1 VTKNVPALILAGA
14 QFPTLRTQADCLVI
28 HGNRIASFARWS
40 DIRLTLP
47 SAATV
52 KDVTGAYVLPG
63 LGDAHVH
70 FAATG
75 FLVTALDCRGIES
88 RESLLEAIATAAAQ
102 KAPAELIL
110 GLRLE
115 HSKFPDKALPTLDEL
130 DAAAP
135 HNPLYIRHIT
145 GHASLANRRTLAL
158 LDFPPRQPGVK
169 LDEHNQPTGELI
181 AQATQRATQQMY
193 ALNAEQLGYE
203 AAFRAAAQAAAQQG
217 CTVVHA
223 LDDLGAVKAL
233 LELHDELPVRVLPYT
248 QSFDLEA
255 VAALGLPRIGGCHAC
270 ALDGDFDMFT
280 AALLE
285 PYHERPHAMG
295 TLYQDHD
302 NLTTFV
308 TEAHRRGFQCAF
320 HAVGDR
326 AVEQAL
332 GVFEFAQ
339 SQYPRPDARHR
350 IEHAQLVDDSHFER
364 AQRAGVVLGL
374 QPAFNHAWDHHD
386 YVQWIG
392 ERHRRVDPLASFYKL
407 GIPLAG
413 GSDSTVTDMKPLLGI
428 HAAVNHSRAEE
439 SLSVDAAIDM
449 FSYGVAYSTH
459 HDHERGRLKTGF
471 VADLTLVAE
480 NPYTVDPSQ
489 IKDIEVVMTIVDGQ
503 VVFE

>member
-1 VTKNVPALILAGA
+1 VNDAPTLILAGA
-14 QFPTLRTQADCLVI
+14 RFPTLKTQADCLVI
-28 HGNRIASFARWS
+28 QAGRIADLARWS
-40 DIRLTLP
+40 DIKLTLP
-47 SAATV
+47 SSAAV
-52 KDVTGAYVLPG
+52 KDVTGACVLPG

-75 FLVTALDCRGIES
+75 FLATALDCQGIVS
-88 RESLLEAIATAAAQ
+88 RVQLLDAIATAAAH
-102 KAPAELIL
+102 KAPGELIL

-135 HNPLYIRHIT
+135 DNPLYIRHIT
-145 GHASLANRRTLAL
+145 GHASLANRQALAL
-158 LDFPPRQPGVK
+158 LDFPLRQPGVK

-193 ALNAEQLGYE
+193 ALNAAQLGYE
-203 AAFRAAAQAAAQQG
+203 TAFRAAAQAAARSG

-223 LDDLGAVKAL
+223 LDDLGAVEAL
-233 LELHDELPVRVLPYT
+233 LALNGALPVRVLPYT

-255 VAALGLPRIGGCHAC
+255 VEALGLPRIGGCHGC

-280 AALLE
+280 AALSE

-295 TLYQDHD
+295 VLYQDYD
-302 NLTTFV
+302 NLTRFV
-308 TEAHRRGFQCAF
+308 CEAHRRGLQCAF

-332 GVFEFAQ
+332 SVFEAAQ
-339 SQYPRPDARHR
+339 AQYPRPNARHR

-364 AQRAGVVLGL
+364 ARRAGVVLGL
-374 QPAFNHAWDHHD
+374 QPSFNHVWDHCD

-392 ERHRRVDPLASFYKL
+392 ERHRRIDPLASFYKL

-428 HAAVNHSRAEE
+428 HAAVNHSRVEE
-439 SLSVDAAIDM
+439 RLSVDAAIEM

-459 HDHERGRLKTGF
+459 HEHERGRLMVGF
-471 VADLTLVAE
+471 AADLTLVAE
-480 NPYTVDPSQ
+480 NPLTVDPCR
-489 IKDIEVVMTIVDGQ
+489 IKDIAVLMTVVDGRI
-503 VVFE
+503 VYES